1 MLKGGTM
8 CCLFSCFTCGHDLK
22 SVPLQQKSLM
32 GINCQIVKPSSYQTM
47 KLSNDKMKPLTR
59 AEMDVM
65 NVLWDAEHTLTINE
79 IVDGYA
85 EPKPAYT
92 TIATFLKILEAKGYV
107 EHKKKEETGRTFYFS
122 PMLSREKYIAHVV
135 NDVKDTL
142 FGNSTKRFCSF
153 LIQNEEL
160 SDEDLQEILSLIHNS

>member
-1 MLKGGTM
+1 L
-8 CCLFSCFTCGHDLK
+8 
-22 SVPLQQKSLM
+22 
-32 GINCQIVKPSSYQTM
+32 
-47 KLSNDKMKPLTR
+47 KPLTR

-65 NVLWDAEHTLTINE
+65 NVLWDALHALTVNE
-79 IVDGYA
+79 IVNGYA

-92 TIATFLKILEAKGYV
+92 TVATFLKILEAKGYV
-107 EHKKKEETGRTFYFS
+107 EHRKKEETGRTFYYS

-142 FGNSTKRFCSF
+142 FGSSAKSFCSF

-160 SDEDLQEILSLIHNS
+160 SDADLREILNLIDPTTPLRASK

>member
-1 MLKGGTM
+1 
-8 CCLFSCFTCGHDLK
+8 
-22 SVPLQQKSLM
+22 
-32 GINCQIVKPSSYQTM
+32 M
-47 KLSNDKMKPLTR
+47 KLSDHKLKPLTR

-65 NVLWDAEHTLTINE
+65 NVLRDETHALTVGE
-79 IVDGYA
+79 IVEGYE

-92 TIATFLKILEAKGYV
+92 TVATFLKILEAKGYV
-107 EHKKKEETGRTFYFS
+107 EHKKKEETGRTFYYS

-160 SDEDLQEILSLIHNS
+160 SDEDLQEILDLIQS

>member
-1 MLKGGTM
+1 MR
-8 CCLFSCFTCGHDLK
+8 
-22 SVPLQQKSLM
+22 
-32 GINCQIVKPSSYQTM
+32 
-47 KLSNDKMKPLTR
+47 LSNDKMKPLTR

-65 NVLWDAEHTLTINE
+65 NVLWDSGHTLTINE
-79 IVDGYA
+79 IVGGYA

-107 EHKKKEETGRTFYFS
+107 EHKKKEETGRTFYYS

-160 SDEDLQEILSLIHNS
+160 SDEELQEILSLVHNS

>member
-1 MLKGGTM
+1 MNEKKTL
-8 CCLFSCFTCGHDLK
+8 
-22 SVPLQQKSLM
+22 
-32 GINCQIVKPSSYQTM
+32 
-47 KLSNDKMKPLTR
+47 KPLTR

-65 NVLWDAEHTLTINE
+65 NVLWDSDHALTVNE
-79 IVDGYA
+79 IVEGYA

-92 TIATFLKILEAKGYV
+92 TVATFLKILEAKGYV
-107 EHKKKEETGRTFYFS
+107 EHKRKEETGRTFYYS

-142 FGNSTKRFCSF
+142 FGSSAKSFCSF

-160 SDEDLQEILSLIHNS
+160 TDEELQEILALIHNS